1 MLIAEEAHISNVGCA
16 VTLPEP
22 GGLLNLTKSRNCPSW
37 LRATTLVSVGI
48 FGIRRTNLDGVWV
61 SMFVG
66 SKE

>member
-1 MLIAEEAHISNVGCA
+1 MLIAEEAHISNVGYT
-16 VTLPEP
+16 VTLLEP
-22 GGLLNLTKSRNCPSW
+22 GGLLNLTESRDCASW
-37 LRATTLVSVGI
+37 LRATTLMSVGI